1 MPITGNLSLL
11 DYCLPITVLL
21 LLRFFQLVSYFA
33 TAYVPLGRTH
43 RRIQGPA
50 RKLAGHPQRH
60 PQRHPVHLTDLASG
74 HHNGRLHSI

>member
-11 DYCLPITVLL
+11 DYYLPITVLL

-50 RKLAGHPQRH
+50 RKLAGHPQRY
-60 PQRHPVHLTDLASG
+60 PVHLTDLASG
-74 HHNGRLHSI
+74 HHDGCLHSI